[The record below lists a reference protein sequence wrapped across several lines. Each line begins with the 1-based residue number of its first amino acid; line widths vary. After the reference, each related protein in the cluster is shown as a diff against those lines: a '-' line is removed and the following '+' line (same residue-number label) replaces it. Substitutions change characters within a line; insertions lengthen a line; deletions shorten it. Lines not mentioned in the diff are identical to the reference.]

1 MKHSVYLLLPLVLL
15 SMLVVAGAQ
24 QLSVPG
30 PDNTPKVGEKPPDFE
45 LLKGLGSKE
54 TLGLKDF
61 AGKKK
66 ILLAFF
72 PAAFT
77 AA

>member
-1 MKHSVYLLLPLVLL
+1 MKQIVYLLLPLVVL

-24 QLSVPG
+24 QLTVPG
-30 PDNTPKVGEKPPDFE
+30 ADNTPKVGEKPPDFE
-45 LLKGLGSKE
+45 LPKGLGSKE

-61 AGKKK
+61 VGKKK
-66 ILLAFF
+66 ILVAFF